1 MWWLF
6 LLIFFS
12 ITQLIFA
19 QEPEV
24 FLVKPLENGLQ
35 YLEKIN
41 PRFNLKEKDHF
52 KIKIFVEPRKT
63 KARVLLANKPLRW
76 EEGSLKSRGEIIYR
90 KDGFSLNI
98 IEQGEGEIYWSY
110 PLKNPLDIWDFPYF
124 RLRFKGEGPEPAI
137 QAFFYFDTN
146 GDGEKDL
153 VLKGTYPQSAQ
164 MLTLTMVENVSQAK
178 FKPKSYGY
186 LVRRELGFKT
196 DRAWR
201 YTQDGSSTVLQ
212 KVFNIPINKAEFI
225 RFYFKPGTYFERVNL
240 FIDTD
245 GNGRKDRLVLW
256 EQLVH
261 YKRQDVDSIVEIDID
276 ASLKK
281 LNIDPQKAKIY
292 EIIVF
297 LKGDKETILKE
308 KILRKL
314 EFFKKGD
321 EKSWEGVPLKI
332 NRAGDRKELI
342 FEIQKKLQED
352 QIFSAKLLKL
362 DLKISFKKENF
373 GHFII
378 GNLAFL
384 DFSIMEVPSF
394 LFKPYRALEDFLN
407 LPLFPGEY
415 VKSFDL
421 LWWENSCFV
430 FSKTSFVKKRVN
442 SNLFQKL
449 IEKQINKVV
458 NNNLFLKAIYNKDLF
473 LYANIYYEEK
483 SGKENYISRV
493 IPNNRFIEIPFLKGK
508 KLKKIEIWANLK
520 THLQKEPL
528 EKYFGKIEEILLI
541 DAEIDELEY
550 GRENNEIFW
559 YVKREDINL
568 TRSLKKTY
576 LLDRSL
582 RLSISLPKISSFFS
596 FLKLKY
602 HFSDEVSGRILTYI
616 QNTKE
621 NVMLPLFKKGE
632 VYIPFSNHNYRFPPS
647 KIIFD
652 FYLNDHKTIP
662 YVIFI
667 DDIKLIAF
675 GIPYSLTELIYKE
688 LPFLV
693 SIDGNSLPLTIEV
706 KDKEIVSLGKWLEAG
721 EIDLDIGEHSID
733 INKNSFLIPKAIV
746 LEAQNEYP
754 LPMKL
759 KESANISQ
767 FENRLKKLFISVIKV
782 FLVIVIFWI
791 LFRYWKVKKIIIN
804 VKTLFLKIY
813 GVLPDIFWMFFWL
826 TMAIIFYFTGFKYR
840 VSQGENYWW
849 TFGGIWI
856 VIAYHH
862 FIKLIKNTFQ
872 KAFPKLGNYVYRG
885 SGTPYVSGFIFIL
898 LICAIL
904 LVLNLEPLANQLA
917 IIGYYLLVIGV
928 VRELIDFSREQEN
941 KEVRN

>member
-12 ITQLIFA
+12 ITQLVFA

-35 YLEKIN
+35 YLEKIS
-41 PRFNLKEKDHF
+41 PQFNLKEKDHF
-52 KIKIFVEPRKT
+52 KIKVFVEPRKT
-63 KARVLLANKPLRW
+63 KARVLLADKPLRW

-90 KDGFSLNI
+90 KDGFRLNI
-98 IEQGEGEIYWSY
+98 IEQGEGEIFWSY

-124 RLRFKGEGPEPAI
+124 RLRFKGEGCEPVI

-212 KVFNIPINKAEFI
+212 KVFSIPVNKAEFI
-225 RFYFKPGTYFERVNL
+225 RFYVKPGTYFERVNL

-261 YKRQDVDSIVEIDID
+261 YEKQDVDLIVEIDID

-308 KILRKL
+308 KVLRKL

-321 EKSWEGVPLKI
+321 EKSWAGVPLKI

-342 FEIQKKLQED
+342 FKIQKKLEED
-352 QIFSAKLLKL
+352 QIFSAKLLKV

-373 GHFII
+373 GHFIFS
-378 GNLAFL
+378 NVAFL

-394 LFKPYRALEDFLN
+394 LFKPHRALEDFLN

-421 LWWENSCFV
+421 LWWENNYFV
-430 FSKTSFVKKRVN
+430 FPKTSFVKKRVN

-458 NNNLFLKAIYNKDLF
+458 NGNLLLKAKYNKDLF
-473 LYANIYYEEK
+473 LYADIYYEEK
-483 SGKENYISRV
+483 GGNKNYISRV
-493 IPNNRFIEIPFLKGK
+493 VPNNHFIEIPFLKGK
-508 KLKKIEIWANLK
+508 KFKKIEIWANLK
-520 THLQKEPL
+520 THFQREPL
-528 EKYFGKIEEILLI
+528 EKYFEKIEEILLI
-541 DAEIDELEY
+541 DTKIDELEY
-550 GRENNEIFW
+550 GRESNEIFW

-568 TRSLKKTY
+568 TSLKKTY

-596 FLKLKY
+596 YLKFKY
-602 HFSDEVSGRILTYI
+602 HFSDEVSGRISAYI
-616 QNTKE
+616 QNSKE
-621 NVMLPLFKKGE
+621 NIILPLFKKGE
-632 VYIPFSNHNYRFPPS
+632 VYIPFLNHNYTFPPRE
-647 KIIFD
+647 IIFD
-652 FYLNDHKTIP
+652 FYLNYPKASP
-662 YVIFI
+662 YIIFI
-667 DDIKLIAF
+667 DDIRLIAF
-675 GIPYSLTELIYKE
+675 GVPYSLTELIYKE

-693 SIDGNSLPLTIEV
+693 SIDGNLLPLTIEV
-706 KDKEIVSLGKWLEAG
+706 KDEDIFSLGKWLEAG
-721 EIDLDIGEHSID
+721 EIDLDSGEHSID
-733 INKNSFLIPKAIV
+733 INKNSFFIPKAIV
-746 LEAQNEYP
+746 LEAQNKYP

-759 KESANISQ
+759 EESANTSQ
-767 FENRLKKLFISVIKV
+767 FENRLKKILIAVIKV
-782 FLVIVIFWI
+782 FLVALIFWI
-791 LFRYWKVKKIIIN
+791 LFRYRKVKQIIIN
-804 VKTLFLKIY
+804 FKTYFLKVY
-813 GVLPDIFWMFFWL
+813 GVLPDTFWMFFWL
-826 TMAIIFYFTGFKYR
+826 SIATVFYFSGFKYK
-840 VSQGENYWW
+840 VYQGENYWW

-862 FIKLIKNTFQ
+862 FIKLIKNTFL
-872 KAFPKLGNYVYRG
+872 KAFPKLGKYVYSG

-898 LICAIL
+898 LLCGIL
-904 LVLNLEPLANQLA
+904 LVLNLESLANQLA
-917 IIGYYLLVIGV
+917 IVGYYLLVIGV
-928 VRELIDFSREQEN
+928 VRELIDFLREQKN